1 MKKIF
6 TLLVLLMTT
15 LCVSAQQY
23 YKGTFHSKPSPSEF
37 SDYETTVAVTQGE
50 GGKYTL
56 VFESIIFGNDDFGKC
71 TFAGIENYKWAG
83 GGSFT
88 FSNEGGNLGATTKYY
103 FELSDYGGKA
113 VIDDEKI
120 YITFKLFQ
128 VNTTKEYRNVVF
140 EGTRTSSGGGGGTGG
155 DDKPTITGTEQFTAD
170 VASEFQGGQSGVV
183 KYPGVVAKVCEW
195 SDKTHS
201 IEIAHID
208 TEKGVMSDV
217 LLKGLEKKTVDGE
230 VTYTGVV
237 EPEIKTL
244 PNFYDTYVNLKAK
257 VEARIDEGGDLY
269 ATIVFTDESEPSFK
283 LTAWFNYQEPFVPA
297 DPFSVEGGLVGYTVT
312 DDGDFTNN
320 VVNTLTFTETAENV
334 YTLSFSNVAI
344 PNGIGLNTVSFE
356 GVQRTGN
363 DSEAKFASKKG
374 VAKTTAAHPSYTEV
388 DYTNLEFIVGFDAD
402 KKVTSCTGKFVIDN
416 WGESVAYTFNYDPTA
431 TSVNTVVAADG
442 TVKHIYTLTGAKV
455 TSLQRGVNIVRTAD
469 GRTLKVLKK

>member
-23 YKGTFHSKPSPSEF
+23 YKGKFHSKLNEF
-37 SDYETTVAVTQGE
+37 SDCETTVAVTQGE

-56 VFESIIFGNDDFGKC
+56 VFESVIFGNDDFGKC

-88 FSNEGGNLGATTKYY
+88 FSNEGGNLGAATKYY
-103 FELSDYGGKA
+103 FELSDYLGKST
-113 VIDDEKI
+113 IDDEKI
-120 YITFKLFQ
+120 YITFKYFQ

-170 VASEFQGGQSGVV
+170 VVSVFEGGQAGNV
-183 KYPGVVAKVCEW
+183 KYPNVVAKVCEW
-195 SDKTHS
+195 SDGAQS
-201 IEIAHID
+201 IEIEHID
-208 TEKGVMSDV
+208 TEKGAMSGV

-230 VTYTGVV
+230 VTYTGTV
-237 EPEIKTL
+237 EPEIETL
-244 PNFYDTYVNLKAK
+244 PNFYDAYVNLKAK

-283 LTAWFNYQEPFVPA
+283 LTAWFNYVEPFVPA
-297 DPFSVEGGLVGYTVT
+297 EPFSVNGALAGYTYN
-312 DDGDFTNN
+312 DGDQMNN
-320 VVNTLTFTETAENV
+320 NQTTVTFTETAKDV
-334 YTLSFSNVAI
+334 YTLSLTNVAI
-344 PNGIGLNTVSFE
+344 PKGVDLGTVSFE
-356 GVQRTGN
+356 GVQRTGS
-363 DSEAKFASKKG
+363 DSEASFTSKKG
-374 VAKTTAAHPSYTEV
+374 KAKTTATHPLYTELP
-388 DYTNLEFIVGFDAD
+388 YTDFEFVVGFDAE
-402 KKVTSCTGKFVIDN
+402 KKVTSCTGKFVVDN
-416 WGESVAYTFNYDPTA
+416 WDEAVSYTFSFTPTE

>member
-15 LCVSAQQY
+15 ICVSAQQY
-23 YKGTFHSKPSPSEF
+23 YKGTFNSKVGAF

-71 TFAGIENYKWAG
+71 TFAGLSDYKWA
-83 GGSFT
+83 SNSSIT
-88 FSNEGGNLGATTKYY
+88 FSNEGGNLGAASTYY
-103 FELSDYGGKA
+103 FELSDNLGNA
-113 VIDDEKI
+113 TIDDEKI
-120 YITFKLFQ
+120 YITFRYFQ
-128 VNTTKEYRNVVF
+128 VNTSTEYRNVVF
-140 EGTRTSSGGGGGTGG
+140 EGTRTSSGGGSTGG
-155 DDKPTITGTEQFTAD
+155 DDKPTITATEQFTAD
-170 VASEFQGGQSGVV
+170 VVSVFEGGQAGNV
-183 KYPGVVAKVCEW
+183 KYPNVVAKVCEW
-195 SDKTHS
+195 SDGAQS
-201 IEIAHID
+201 IEIEHID
-208 TEKGVMSDV
+208 TEKGTMSGV

-230 VTYTGVV
+230 VTYTGTV

-244 PNFYDTYVNLKAK
+244 PNFYDAYVNLKAK

-283 LTAWFNYQEPFVPA
+283 LTAWFNYVEPFVPS
-297 DPFSVEGGLVGYTVT
+297 DPFSVEGGLVGYTFN
-312 DDGDFTNN
+312 DGDQMNN
-320 VVNTLTFTETAENV
+320 NKTTLTFTETAKDV
-334 YTLSFSNVAI
+334 YTLSLTNVAI
-344 PNGIGLNTVSFE
+344 PNGVALGTVSFE
-356 GVQRTGN
+356 GVQRTGS
-363 DSEAKFASKKG
+363 DSEASFASKKG
-374 VAKTTAAHPSYTEV
+374 KCKTTAAHPLYATV
-388 DYTNLEFIVGFDAD
+388 DYTDFEFIVGFDAE
-402 KKVTSCTGKFVIDN
+402 KKVTSCTGKFVVDN
-416 WGESVAYTFNYDPTA
+416 WGEAVSYTFSFTPTE

>member
-23 YKGTFHSKPSPSEF
+23 YKGKFYSKLNEF
-37 SDYETTVAVTQGE
+37 SDCETTVAVTQGE

-56 VFESIIFGNDDFGKC
+56 VFESVIFGNDDFGKC

-88 FSNEGGNLGATTKYY
+88 FSNEGGNLGAATKYY
-103 FELSDYGGKA
+103 FELSDYLGKST
-113 VIDDEKI
+113 IDDEKI
-120 YITFKLFQ
+120 YITFKYFQ

-140 EGTRTSSGGGGGTGG
+140 EGTRTSSGGGGTGG
-155 DDKPTITGTEQFTAD
+155 DDKPTITATEQFTAD
-170 VASEFQGGQSGVV
+170 VVSVFEGGQAGNV
-183 KYPGVVAKVCEW
+183 KYPNVVAKVCEW
-195 SDKTHS
+195 SDGAQS
-201 IEIAHID
+201 IEIEHID
-208 TEKGVMSDV
+208 TEKGAMSGV

-237 EPEIKTL
+237 EPEITDL

-297 DPFSVEGGLVGYTVT
+297 DPFSVEGGLVGYTFN
-312 DDGDFTNN
+312 DGDQMNN
-320 VVNTLTFTETAENV
+320 KQTTLTFTETAKDV
-334 YTLSFSNVAI
+334 YTLSLTNVAI
-344 PNGIGLNTVSFE
+344 PNGVDLGTVSFE
-356 GVQRTGN
+356 GVQRTGS
-363 DSEAKFASKKG
+363 DSEASFASKKG
-374 VAKTTAAHPSYTEV
+374 KCKTTAAHPLYTELP
-388 DYTNLEFIVGFDAD
+388 YTDFEFVVGFDAE
-402 KKVTSCTGKFVIDN
+402 KKVTSCTGKFVVDN
-416 WGESVAYTFNYDPTA
+416 YDEKVSYTFNFTPTE

>member
-23 YKGTFHSKPSPSEF
+23 YKGTWHSNLGKF
-37 SDYETTVAVTQGE
+37 ADYETTVAVTQGE
-50 GGKYTL
+50 GGAYTL
-56 VFESIIFGNDDFGKC
+56 VFERVIFDNDDLGKV
-71 TFAGIENYKWAG
+71 TFSGMSDYKWGG

-88 FSNEGGNLGATTKYY
+88 FSHEGGNLGELTYSY
-103 FELSDYGGKA
+103 FQMTDALGKA
-113 VIDDEKI
+113 RLDDEAI
-120 YITFKLFQ
+120 YITFDYF
-128 VNTTKEYRNVVF
+128 EYGTSSFRKVVF
-140 EGTRTSSGGGGGTGG
+140 SGTRTSSGEGGGTGG
-155 DDKPTITGTEQFTAD
+155 DDKPTITATEQFTAD
-170 VASEFQGGQSGVV
+170 VASEFQGGESGVV

-195 SDKTHS
+195 SDGAHS
-201 IEIAHID
+201 LEIEHID
-208 TEKGVMSDV
+208 TEKGTMSGV
-217 LLKGLEKKTVDGE
+217 LLKGLEKKTVNGE

-244 PNFYDTYVNLKAK
+244 PNFYDAYVNLKAK

-297 DPFSVEGGLVGYTVT
+297 DPFSVGGKLVGYTVT
-312 DDGDFTNN
+312 ADGEFSNN
-320 VVNTLTFTETAENV
+320 VETTLTFTETAKDV
-334 YTLSFSNVAI
+334 YTLSLTNVAI
-344 PNGIGLNTVSFE
+344 PDGVALGTVSFE
-356 GVQRTGN
+356 GVQRTGD

-374 VAKTTAAHPSYTEV
+374 EAKTTATHPVYAAV
-388 DYTNLEFIVGFDAD
+388 DYTYFEFIVGFDAE
-402 KKVTSCTGKFVIDN
+402 KKVTSCTGEFVVDN
-416 WGESVAYTFNYDPTA
+416 YGESVAYTFNYDPTVV
-431 TSVNTVVAADG
+431 SVNTVVAADG

>member
-23 YKGTFHSKPSPSEF
+23 YKGTWHSNLGKF
-37 SDYETTVAVTQGE
+37 ADYETTVAVTQGE
-50 GGKYTL
+50 GGAYTL
-56 VFESIIFGNDDFGKC
+56 VFDRVIFDNDDLGKV
-71 TFAGIENYKWAG
+71 TFSGMSDYKWGG

-88 FSNEGGNLGATTKYY
+88 FSHEGGNLGELTYSY
-103 FELSDYGGKA
+103 FQMTDALGKA
-113 VIDDEKI
+113 RLDDEAI
-120 YITFKLFQ
+120 YITFDYF
-128 VNTTKEYRNVVF
+128 EYGTSSFRKVVF
-140 EGTRTSSGGGGGTGG
+140 SGTRTSSGGGTGG
-155 DDKPTITGTEQFTAD
+155 DDKPTITATEQFTAD

-195 SDKTHS
+195 SDGAQS
-201 IEIAHID
+201 IEIEHID
-208 TEKGVMSDV
+208 TEKGTMSGV

-230 VTYTGVV
+230 VTYTGTV

-297 DPFSVEGGLVGYTVT
+297 DPFSVGGKLVGYTVT
-312 DDGDFTNN
+312 ADGEFSNN
-320 VVNTLTFTETAENV
+320 VETTLTFTETAKDV
-334 YTLSFSNVAI
+334 YTLSLTNVAI
-344 PNGIGLNTVSFE
+344 PDGVALGTVSFE
-356 GVQRTGN
+356 GVQRTGD

-374 VAKTTAAHPSYTEV
+374 EAKTTATHPVYAAV
-388 DYTNLEFIVGFDAD
+388 DYTYFEFIVGFDAE
-402 KKVTSCTGKFVIDN
+402 KKVTSCTGEFVVDN
-416 WGESVAYTFNYDPTA
+416 YGESVAYTFNYDPTVV
-431 TSVNTVVAADG
+431 SVNTVVAADG

>member
-23 YKGTFHSKPSPSEF
+23 YKGTFHSKVGDF
-37 SDYETTVAVTQGE
+37 NDYETTVAVTQGE

-56 VFESIIFGNDDFGKC
+56 VFERVIFGNDDFGKC

-88 FSNEGGNLGATTKYY
+88 FSNEGGNLGAATKYY
-103 FELSDYGGKA
+103 FELSDALGKS

-120 YITFKLFQ
+120 YITFKYFQ

-140 EGTRTSSGGGGGTGG
+140 EGTRTSSGGGSTGG
-155 DDKPTITGTEQFTAD
+155 DDKPTITATEQFTAD
-170 VASEFQGGQSGVV
+170 VVSVFEGGQAGNV
-183 KYPGVVAKVCEW
+183 KYPNVVAKVCEW
-195 SDKTHS
+195 SDGAQS
-201 IEIAHID
+201 IEIEHID
-208 TEKGVMSDV
+208 TEKGAMSGV

-237 EPEIKTL
+237 EPEITDL
-244 PNFYDTYVNLKAK
+244 PNFYDTYVNLKAN

-283 LTAWFNYQEPFVPA
+283 LTAWFNYVEPFVPS
-297 DPFSVEGGLVGYTVT
+297 DPFSVDGTLVGYTFN
-312 DDGDFTNN
+312 DGDQMNN
-320 VVNTLTFTETAENV
+320 KQTTLTFTETAKDV
-334 YTLSFSNVAI
+334 YTLSLTNVAI
-344 PNGIGLNTVSFE
+344 PKGVDLGTVSFE
-356 GVQRTGN
+356 GVQRTGS
-363 DSEAKFASKKG
+363 DSEASFASKKG
-374 VAKTTAAHPSYTEV
+374 NCKTTAAHPLYTELP
-388 DYTNLEFIVGFDAD
+388 YTDFEFVVGFDAE
-402 KKVTSCTGKFVIDN
+402 KKVTSCTGKFVVDN
-416 WGESVAYTFNYDPTA
+416 YDEAVSYTFNFTPTE

>member
-15 LCVSAQQY
+15 ICVSAQQY
-23 YKGTFHSKPSPSEF
+23 YKGTFHSKVGDF

-56 VFESIIFGNDDFGKC
+56 VFERIIFGNDDFGKC
-71 TFAGIENYKWAG
+71 TFAGLENYKWAG
-83 GGSFT
+83 NGSFT
-88 FSNEGGNLGATTKYY
+88 FSNEGGNLGAATKSY
-103 FELSDYGGKA
+103 FELSDALGKA
-113 VIDDEKI
+113 TIDDEKI
-120 YITFKLFQ
+120 YLTFRYFQ
-128 VNTTKEYRNVVF
+128 VNTTKEYMNVVF
-140 EGTRTSSGGGGGTGG
+140 EGTRTSSGGGSTGG
-155 DDKPTITGTEQFTAD
+155 DDKPTITSTEQFTAD

-208 TEKGVMSDV
+208 TEKGVMSGV

-283 LTAWFNYQEPFVPA
+283 LTAWFNYVEPFVPA
-297 DPFSVEGGLVGYTVT
+297 DPFSVEGGLVGYTFN
-312 DDGDFTNN
+312 DGDQMNN
-320 VVNTLTFTETAENV
+320 KQTTLTFTETAKDV
-334 YTLSFSNVAI
+334 YTLSLTNVAI
-344 PNGIGLNTVSFE
+344 PNGVDLGTVSFE
-356 GVQRTGN
+356 GVQRTGS
-363 DSEAKFASKKG
+363 DSEASFASKKG
-374 VAKTTAAHPSYTEV
+374 KCKTTAAHPLYATL
-388 DYTNLEFIVGFDAD
+388 DYTDFEFIVGFDAD
-402 KKVTSCTGKFVIDN
+402 KKVTSCTGKFVVDN
-416 WGESVAYTFNYDPTA
+416 YDEAVSYTFNFTPTE

>member
-15 LCVSAQQY
+15 ICVSAQQY

-56 VFESIIFGNDDFGKC
+56 VFERIIFGNDDFGKC
-71 TFAGIENYKWAG
+71 TFAGLENYKWAG
-83 GGSFT
+83 NGSFT

-103 FELSDYGGKA
+103 FELSDYSGKA

-120 YITFKLFQ
+120 YITFRSFQ

-140 EGTRTSSGGGGGTGG
+140 EGTRTSSGGGSTGG
-155 DDKPTITGTEQFTAD
+155 DDKPTITSTEQFTAD
-170 VASEFQGGQSGVV
+170 VASEFLGGQSGVV

-201 IEIAHID
+201 IEIAHIG
-208 TEKGVMSDV
+208 TEKGAMFGV

-237 EPEIKTL
+237 EPEIETL
-244 PNFYDTYVNLKAK
+244 PNFYDTYVNLKAN

-283 LTAWFNYQEPFVPA
+283 LTAWFNYVEPFVPS
-297 DPFSVEGGLVGYTVT
+297 DPFSVEGGLVGYTFN
-312 DDGDFTNN
+312 DGDQMNN
-320 VVNTLTFTETAENV
+320 KQTTLTFTETAKDV
-334 YTLSFSNVAI
+334 YTLSLTNVAI
-344 PNGIGLNTVSFE
+344 PNGVDLGTVSFE
-356 GVQRTGN
+356 GVQRTGS
-363 DSEAKFASKKG
+363 DSEASFASKKG
-374 VAKTTAAHPSYTEV
+374 ECKTTAAYPSYKEL
-388 DYTNLEFIVGFDAD
+388 DYTDFEFIVGFDAD
-402 KKVTSCTGKFVIDN
+402 KKVTSCTGKFVVDN
-416 WGESVAYTFNYDPTA
+416 YDETVSYTFNFTPTE

>member
-23 YKGTFHSKPSPSEF
+23 YKGKFYSKLNEF
-37 SDYETTVAVTQGE
+37 SDCETTVAVTQGE

-56 VFESIIFGNDDFGKC
+56 VFESVIFGNDDFGKC

-88 FSNEGGNLGATTKYY
+88 FSNEGGNLGAATKYY
-103 FELSDYGGKA
+103 FELSDYLGKST
-113 VIDDEKI
+113 IDDEKI
-120 YITFKLFQ
+120 YITFKYFQ

-140 EGTRTSSGGGGGTGG
+140 EGTRTSSGGGSTGG
-155 DDKPTITGTEQFTAD
+155 DDKPTITATEQFTAD

>member
-23 YKGTFHSKPSPSEF
+23 YKGKFYSKLNEF
-37 SDYETTVAVTQGE
+37 SDCETTVAVTQGE

-56 VFESIIFGNDDFGKC
+56 VFESVIFGNDDFGKC

-88 FSNEGGNLGATTKYY
+88 FSNEGGNLGAATKYY
-103 FELSDYGGKA
+103 FELSDYLGKST
-113 VIDDEKI
+113 IDDEKI
-120 YITFKLFQ
+120 YITFKYFQ

-140 EGTRTSSGGGGGTGG
+140 EGTRTSSGGGSTGG
-155 DDKPTITGTEQFTAD
+155 DDKPTITATEQFTAD
-170 VASEFQGGQSGVV
+170 VVSVFEGGQAGNV
-183 KYPGVVAKVCEW
+183 KYPNVVAKVCEW
-195 SDKTHS
+195 SDGAQS
-201 IEIAHID
+201 IEIEHID
-208 TEKGVMSDV
+208 TEKGAMSGV

-237 EPEIKTL
+237 EPEITDL
-244 PNFYDTYVNLKAK
+244 PNFYDTYVNLKAN

-283 LTAWFNYQEPFVPA
+283 LTAWFNYVEPFVPA
-297 DPFSVEGGLVGYTVT
+297 DPFSVEGGLVGYTFN
-312 DDGDFTNN
+312 DGDQMNN
-320 VVNTLTFTETAENV
+320 KQTTLTFTETAKDV
-334 YTLSFSNVAI
+334 YTLSLTNVAI
-344 PNGIGLNTVSFE
+344 PNGVDLGTVSFE
-356 GVQRTGN
+356 GVQRTGS
-363 DSEAKFASKKG
+363 DSEASFASKKG
-374 VAKTTAAHPSYTEV
+374 KCKTTAAHPLYATLNYT
-388 DYTNLEFIVGFDAD
+388 DFEFIVGFDAD
-402 KKVTSCTGKFVIDN
+402 KKVTSCTGKFVVYNYD
-416 WGESVAYTFNYDPTA
+416 EAVSYTFSFTPTE

-442 TVKHIYTLTGAKV
+442 AVKHIYTLIGAKV

>member
-23 YKGTFHSKPSPSEF
+23 YKGKFYSKLNEF
-37 SDYETTVAVTQGE
+37 SDCETTVAVTQGE

-56 VFESIIFGNDDFGKC
+56 VFESVIFGNDDFGKC

-88 FSNEGGNLGATTKYY
+88 FSNEGGNLGAATKYY
-103 FELSDYGGKA
+103 FELSDYLGKST
-113 VIDDEKI
+113 IDDEKI
-120 YITFKLFQ
+120 YITFKYFQ

-140 EGTRTSSGGGGGTGG
+140 EGTRTSSGGGGTGG

-183 KYPGVVAKVCEW
+183 KYPNVVAKVCEW
-195 SDKTHS
+195 SDGAHS
-201 IEIAHID
+201 IEIEHID
-208 TEKGVMSDV
+208 TEKGTMSGV

-388 DYTNLEFIVGFDAD
+388 DYTDLEFIVGFDAD
-402 KKVTSCTGKFVIDN
+402 KKVTSCTGKFVIDS

>member
-23 YKGTFHSKPSPSEF
+23 YKGKFHSKLNEF
-37 SDYETTVAVTQGE
+37 SDCETTVAVTQGE

-56 VFESIIFGNDDFGKC
+56 VFESVIFGNDDFGKC

-88 FSNEGGNLGATTKYY
+88 FSNEGGNLGAATKYY
-103 FELSDYGGKA
+103 FELSDALGKST
-113 VIDDEKI
+113 IDDEKI
-120 YITFKLFQ
+120 YITFKYFQ

-140 EGTRTSSGGGGGTGG
+140 EGTRTSSGGGTGG
-155 DDKPTITGTEQFTAD
+155 DDKPTITATEQFTAD
-170 VASEFQGGQSGVV
+170 VVSVFEGGQAGNV
-183 KYPGVVAKVCEW
+183 KFPNVVAKVCEW
-195 SDKTHS
+195 SDGAQS
-201 IEIAHID
+201 IEIEHID
-208 TEKGVMSDV
+208 TEKGAMSGV

-269 ATIVFTDESEPSFK
+269 ATIVFIDESEPSFK

-297 DPFSVEGGLVGYTVT
+297 DPFSVGGKLVGYTVT
-312 DDGDFTNN
+312 ADGEFSNN
-320 VVNTLTFTETAENV
+320 VETTLTFTETAKDV
-334 YTLSFSNVAI
+334 YTLSLTNVAI
-344 PNGIGLNTVSFE
+344 PKGVDLGTVSFE
-356 GVQRTGN
+356 GVQRTGS
-363 DSEAKFASKKG
+363 DSEASFTSKKG
-374 VAKTTAAHPSYTEV
+374 KAKTTATHPLYTELP
-388 DYTNLEFIVGFDAD
+388 YTDFEFIVGFDAE
-402 KKVTSCTGKFVIDN
+402 KKVTSCTGKFVVDN
-416 WGESVAYTFNYDPTA
+416 YDEAVSYTFSFTPTE

>member
-23 YKGTFHSKPSPSEF
+23 YKGKFHSKLNEF
-37 SDYETTVAVTQGE
+37 SDCETTVAVTQGE

-56 VFESIIFGNDDFGKC
+56 VFESVIFGNDDFGKC

-88 FSNEGGNLGATTKYY
+88 FSNEGGNLGAATKYY
-103 FELSDYGGKA
+103 FELSDYLGKST
-113 VIDDEKI
+113 IDDEKI
-120 YITFKLFQ
+120 YITFTYFQ

-140 EGTRTSSGGGGGTGG
+140 EGTRTSSGGGSTGG
-155 DDKPTITGTEQFTAD
+155 DDKPTITSTEQFTAD
-170 VASEFQGGQSGVV
+170 VASEFQGGQSGVL

-208 TEKGVMSDV
+208 TEKGVMSGV

-237 EPEIKTL
+237 EPEITDL
-244 PNFYDTYVNLKAK
+244 PNFYDTYVNLKAN

-283 LTAWFNYQEPFVPA
+283 LTAWFNYVEPFVPA
-297 DPFSVEGGLVGYTVT
+297 DPFSVEGGLVGYTYN
-312 DDGDFTNN
+312 DGDQMNN
-320 VVNTLTFTETAENV
+320 NQTTVTFTETAKDV
-334 YTLSFSNVAI
+334 YTLSLTNVAI
-344 PNGIGLNTVSFE
+344 PKGVDLGTVSFE
-356 GVQRTGN
+356 GVQRTGS
-363 DSEAKFASKKG
+363 DSEASFASKKG
-374 VAKTTAAHPSYTEV
+374 KCKTTAAHPLYATL
-388 DYTNLEFIVGFDAD
+388 DYTDFEFIVGFDAD
-402 KKVTSCTGKFVIDN
+402 KKVTSCTGKFVVDN
-416 WGESVAYTFNYDPTA
+416 YDEKVSYTFNFTPTE

>member
-15 LCVSAQQY
+15 ICVSAQQY
-23 YKGTFHSKPSPSEF
+23 YKGTFHSKPTPSEF

-56 VFESIIFGNDDFGKC
+56 VFERVIFGNDDFGKC

-83 GGSFT
+83 NGSFT

-103 FELSDYGGKA
+103 FELSDYSGKA

-120 YITFKLFQ
+120 YITFKYFQ

-140 EGTRTSSGGGGGTGG
+140 EGTRTSSGGGSTGG
-155 DDKPTITGTEQFTAD
+155 DDKPTITSTERFTAD

-208 TEKGVMSDV
+208 TEKGVMSGV

-297 DPFSVEGGLVGYTVT
+297 DPFSVNGTLVGYTYN
-312 DDGDFTNN
+312 DGEQMNN
-320 VVNTLTFTETAENV
+320 KQTTVTFTETAKDV
-334 YTLSFSNVAI
+334 YTLSLTNVAI
-344 PNGIGLNTVSFE
+344 PNGVDLGTVSFE
-356 GVQRTGN
+356 GVQRTGS
-363 DSEAKFASKKG
+363 DSEASFASKKG
-374 VAKTTAAHPSYTEV
+374 KCKTTAAHPLYATL
-388 DYTNLEFIVGFDAD
+388 DYTDFEFIVGFDAD
-402 KKVTSCTGKFVIDN
+402 KKVTSCTGKFVVDN
-416 WGESVAYTFNYDPTA
+416 YDEAVSYTFNFTPTE

>member
-23 YKGTFHSKPSPSEF
+23 YKGKFYSKLNEF
-37 SDYETTVAVTQGE
+37 SDCETTVAVTQGE

-56 VFESIIFGNDDFGKC
+56 VFESVIFGNDDFGKC

-88 FSNEGGNLGATTKYY
+88 FSNEGGNLGAATKYY
-103 FELSDYGGKA
+103 FELSDYLGKST
-113 VIDDEKI
+113 IDDEKI
-120 YITFKLFQ
+120 YITFKYFQ

-140 EGTRTSSGGGGGTGG
+140 EGTRTSSGGGGTGG
-155 DDKPTITGTEQFTAD
+155 DDKPTITATEQFTAD
-170 VASEFQGGQSGVV
+170 VVSVFEGGQAGNV
-183 KYPGVVAKVCEW
+183 KYPNVLAKVCEW
-195 SDKTHS
+195 SDGAQS
-201 IEIAHID
+201 IEIEHID
-208 TEKGVMSDV
+208 TEKGTMSGV

-344 PNGIGLNTVSFE
+344 PNYIGLNTVSFE

-388 DYTNLEFIVGFDAD
+388 DYTDLEFIVGFDAD

-431 TSVNTVVAADG
+431 TSVSTVVAADG

>member
-23 YKGTFHSKPSPSEF
+23 YKGKFHSKLNEF
-37 SDYETTVAVTQGE
+37 SDCETTVAVTQGE

-56 VFESIIFGNDDFGKC
+56 VFESVIFGNDDFGKC

-88 FSNEGGNLGATTKYY
+88 FSNEGGNLGAATKYY
-103 FELSDYGGKA
+103 FELSDYLGKST
-113 VIDDEKI
+113 IDDEKI
-120 YITFKLFQ
+120 YITFKYFQ

-140 EGTRTSSGGGGGTGG
+140 EGTRTSSGGGTGG
-155 DDKPTITGTEQFTAD
+155 DDKPTITATEQFTAD
-170 VASEFQGGQSGVV
+170 VVSVFEGGQAGNV
-183 KYPGVVAKVCEW
+183 KFPNVVAKVCEW
-195 SDKTHS
+195 SDGAQS
-201 IEIAHID
+201 IEIEHID
-208 TEKGVMSDV
+208 TEKGAMSGV

-297 DPFSVEGGLVGYTVT
+297 DPFSVGGKLVGYTVT
-312 DDGDFTNN
+312 ADGEFSNN
-320 VVNTLTFTETAENV
+320 VETTLTFTETAKDV
-334 YTLSFSNVAI
+334 YTLSLTNVAI
-344 PNGIGLNTVSFE
+344 PKGVDLGTVSFE
-356 GVQRTGN
+356 GVQRTGS
-363 DSEAKFASKKG
+363 DSEASFASKKG
-374 VAKTTAAHPSYTEV
+374 NCKTTATHPSYTELP
-388 DYTNLEFIVGFDAD
+388 YTDFEFIVGFDAE
-402 KKVTSCTGKFVIDN
+402 KKVTSCTGKFVVDN
-416 WGESVAYTFNYDPTA
+416 YDQAVSYTFNFTPTE

-455 TSLQRGVNIVRTAD
+455 TSLQRGVNIVRTTD

>member
-23 YKGTFHSKPSPSEF
+23 YKGKFHSKLNEF
-37 SDYETTVAVTQGE
+37 SDCETTVAVTQGE

-56 VFESIIFGNDDFGKC
+56 VFESVIFGNDDFGKC

-88 FSNEGGNLGATTKYY
+88 FSNEGGNLGAATKYY
-103 FELSDYGGKA
+103 FELSDYLGKST
-113 VIDDEKI
+113 IDDEKI
-120 YITFKLFQ
+120 YITFKYFQ

-140 EGTRTSSGGGGGTGG
+140 EGTRTSSGGGTGG
-155 DDKPTITGTEQFTAD
+155 DDKPTITATEQFTAD
-170 VASEFQGGQSGVV
+170 VVSVFEGGQAGNV
-183 KYPGVVAKVCEW
+183 KFPNVVAKVCEW
-195 SDKTHS
+195 SDGAQS
-201 IEIAHID
+201 IEIEHID
-208 TEKGVMSDV
+208 TEKGAMSGV

-297 DPFSVEGGLVGYTVT
+297 DPFSVNGTLVGYTYN
-312 DDGDFTNN
+312 DGDQMNN
-320 VVNTLTFTETAENV
+320 NQTTVTFTETAKDV
-334 YTLSFSNVAI
+334 YTLSLTNVAI
-344 PNGIGLNTVSFE
+344 PKGVDLGTVSFE
-356 GVQRTGN
+356 GVQRTGS
-363 DSEAKFASKKG
+363 DSEASFASKKG
-374 VAKTTAAHPSYTEV
+374 KCKTTAAHPLYATL
-388 DYTNLEFIVGFDAD
+388 DYTDFEFIVGFDAE
-402 KKVTSCTGKFVIDN
+402 KKVTSCTGKFVVDN
-416 WGESVAYTFNYDPTA
+416 WDEAVSYTFSFTPTE

>member
-23 YKGTFHSKPSPSEF
+23 YKGKFHSKLNEF

-56 VFESIIFGNDDFGKC
+56 VFESVIFGNDDFGKC

-88 FSNEGGNLGATTKYY
+88 FSNEGGNLGAATKYY
-103 FELSDYGGKA
+103 FELSDYLGKST
-113 VIDDEKI
+113 IDDEKI
-120 YITFKLFQ
+120 YITFKYFQ

-140 EGTRTSSGGGGGTGG
+140 EGTRTSSGGGSTGG
-155 DDKPTITGTEQFTAD
+155 DDKPTITATEQFTAD

-183 KYPGVVAKVCEW
+183 KYPNVVAKVCEW
-195 SDKTHS
+195 SDGAQS
-201 IEIAHID
+201 IEIEHID
-208 TEKGVMSDV
+208 TEKGTMSGV

-230 VTYTGVV
+230 VTYTGTV
-237 EPEIKTL
+237 EPEIETL
-244 PNFYDTYVNLKAK
+244 PNFYDAYVNLKAK

-297 DPFSVEGGLVGYTVT
+297 DPFSVNGALAGYTYN
-312 DDGDFTNN
+312 DGDQMNN
-320 VVNTLTFTETAENV
+320 NQTTVTFTETAKDV
-334 YTLSFSNVAI
+334 YTLSLTNVAI
-344 PNGIGLNTVSFE
+344 PKGVDLGTVSFE
-356 GVQRTGN
+356 GVQRTGS
-363 DSEAKFASKKG
+363 DSEASFASKKG
-374 VAKTTAAHPSYTEV
+374 KCKTTAAHPLYATL
-388 DYTNLEFIVGFDAD
+388 DYTDFEFIVGFDAD
-402 KKVTSCTGKFVIDN
+402 KKVTSCTGKFVVDN
-416 WGESVAYTFNYDPTA
+416 WDEAVSYTFNFTPTE

>member
-23 YKGTFHSKPSPSEF
+23 YKGKFYSKLNEF
-37 SDYETTVAVTQGE
+37 SDCETTVAVTQGE

-56 VFESIIFGNDDFGKC
+56 VFESVIFGNDDFGKC

-83 GGSFT
+83 GNSFT
-88 FSNEGGNLGATTKYY
+88 FSNEGGNLGAATKYY
-103 FELSDYGGKA
+103 FELSDALGKA
-113 VIDDEKI
+113 TIDDEKI
-120 YITFKLFQ
+120 YITFKYFQ

-140 EGTRTSSGGGGGTGG
+140 EGTRTSSGGGGTGG
-155 DDKPTITGTEQFTAD
+155 DDKPTITATEQFTAD
-170 VASEFQGGQSGVV
+170 VVSVFEGGQAGNV
-183 KYPGVVAKVCEW
+183 KYPNVVAKVCEW
-195 SDKTHS
+195 SDGAQS
-201 IEIAHID
+201 IEIEHID
-208 TEKGVMSDV
+208 TEKGTMSGV

-388 DYTNLEFIVGFDAD
+388 DYTDLEFIVGFDAD

>member
-15 LCVSAQQY
+15 ICVSAQQY
-23 YKGTFHSKPSPSEF
+23 YKGTFHSKPTPSEF

-56 VFESIIFGNDDFGKC
+56 VFERVIFGNDDFGKC

-103 FELSDYGGKA
+103 FELSDYSGKA

-120 YITFKLFQ
+120 YITFKIFQ

-140 EGTRTSSGGGGGTGG
+140 EGTRTSSGGGSTGG
-155 DDKPTITGTEQFTAD
+155 DDKPTITATEQFTAD
-170 VASEFQGGQSGVV
+170 VVSVFEGGQAGNV
-183 KYPGVVAKVCEW
+183 KYPNVVAKVCEW
-195 SDKTHS
+195 SDGAQS
-201 IEIAHID
+201 IEIEHID
-208 TEKGVMSDV
+208 TEKGAMSGV

-283 LTAWFNYQEPFVPA
+283 LTAWFNYVEPFVPA
-297 DPFSVEGGLVGYTVT
+297 DPFSVDGTLVGYTFN
-312 DDGDFTNN
+312 DGDQMNN
-320 VVNTLTFTETAENV
+320 KQTTLTFTETAKDV
-334 YTLSFSNVAI
+334 YTLSLTNVAI
-344 PNGIGLNTVSFE
+344 PKGVDLGTVSFE
-356 GVQRTGN
+356 GVQRTGS
-363 DSEAKFASKKG
+363 DSEASFASKKG
-374 VAKTTAAHPSYTEV
+374 KCKTTAAHPLYATL
-388 DYTNLEFIVGFDAD
+388 DYTDFEFIVGFDAD
-402 KKVTSCTGKFVIDN
+402 KKVTSCTGKFVVDN
-416 WGESVAYTFNYDPTA
+416 YDEAVSYTFSFTPTE

>member
-23 YKGTFHSKPSPSEF
+23 YKGKFHSKLNEF
-37 SDYETTVAVTQGE
+37 SDCETTVAVTQGE

-56 VFESIIFGNDDFGKC
+56 VFESVIFGNDDFGKC

-88 FSNEGGNLGATTKYY
+88 FSNEGGNLGAATKYY
-103 FELSDYGGKA
+103 FELSDYLGKST
-113 VIDDEKI
+113 IDDEKI
-120 YITFKLFQ
+120 YITFKYFQ

-140 EGTRTSSGGGGGTGG
+140 EGTRTSSGGGGTGG
-155 DDKPTITGTEQFTAD
+155 DDKPTITATEQFTAD

-217 LLKGLEKKTVDGE
+217 LLKGLEKKTVNGE

-297 DPFSVEGGLVGYTVT
+297 DPFSVGGGLVGYTVT
-312 DDGDFTNN
+312 SDGDFSNN
-320 VVNTLTFTETAENV
+320 ATTTLTFTETAKDV
-334 YTLSFSNVAI
+334 YTLSLTNVAI
-344 PNGIGLNTVSFE
+344 PDGVALGTVSFE
-356 GVQRTGN
+356 GVQRTGS
-363 DSEAKFASKKG
+363 DSEASFASKKG
-374 VAKTTAAHPSYTEV
+374 NCKATATHPSYKEL
-388 DYTNLEFIVGFDAD
+388 DYTDFEAIVGFDAE
-402 KKVTSCTGKFVIDN
+402 KKVTSCTAKFVIDN
-416 WGESVAYTFNYDPTA
+416 WGESVAYTFNYDPTVS
-431 TSVNTVVAADG
+431 SVNTVVAADG

>member
-23 YKGTFHSKPSPSEF
+23 YKGTFHSKVNDF

-71 TFAGIENYKWAG
+71 TFAGLENYKWAG
-83 GGSFT
+83 NGSFT
-88 FSNEGGNLGATTKYY
+88 FSNEGGNLGAATKSY
-103 FELSDYGGKA
+103 FELSDALGKA
-113 VIDDEKI
+113 TIDDEKI
-120 YITFKLFQ
+120 YLTFRYFQ
-128 VNTTKEYRNVVF
+128 VNTTKEYMNVVF
-140 EGTRTSSGGGGGTGG
+140 EGTRTSSGEGGGTGG

-170 VASEFQGGQSGVV
+170 VVSVFEGGQAGNV
-183 KYPGVVAKVCEW
+183 KYPNVVAKVCEW
-195 SDKTHS
+195 SDGAQS
-201 IEIAHID
+201 IEIEHID
-208 TEKGVMSDV
+208 TEKGAMSGV

-230 VTYTGVV
+230 VTYTGTV
-237 EPEIKTL
+237 EPEIETL
-244 PNFYDTYVNLKAK
+244 PNFYDAYVNLKAK

-297 DPFSVEGGLVGYTVT
+297 DPFSVGGGLVGYTY
-312 DDGDFTNN
+312 DDGDQMNN
-320 VVNTLTFTETAENV
+320 KQTTVTFTETAKDV
-334 YTLSFSNVAI
+334 YTLSLTNVAI
-344 PNGIGLNTVSFE
+344 PKGVDLGTVSFE
-356 GVQRTGN
+356 GVQRTGS
-363 DSEAKFASKKG
+363 DSEASFASKKG
-374 VAKTTAAHPSYTEV
+374 NCKTTAAHPLYTELP
-388 DYTNLEFIVGFDAD
+388 YTDFEFIVGFDAE
-402 KKVTSCTGKFVIDN
+402 KKVTSCTGKFVVDKYDQAV
-416 WGESVAYTFNYDPTA
+416 SYTFSFTPTE

>member
-23 YKGTFHSKPSPSEF
+23 YKGKFYSKLNEF
-37 SDYETTVAVTQGE
+37 SDCETTVAVTQGE

-56 VFESIIFGNDDFGKC
+56 VFESVIFGNDDFGKC

-88 FSNEGGNLGATTKYY
+88 FSNEGGNLGAATKYY
-103 FELSDYGGKA
+103 FELSDYLGKST
-113 VIDDEKI
+113 IDDEKI
-120 YITFKLFQ
+120 YITFKYFQ

-140 EGTRTSSGGGGGTGG
+140 EGTRTSSGGGGTGG
-155 DDKPTITGTEQFTAD
+155 DDKPTITATEQFTAD
-170 VASEFQGGQSGVV
+170 VVSVFEGGQAGNV
-183 KYPGVVAKVCEW
+183 KYPNVVAKVCEW
-195 SDKTHS
+195 SDGAQS
-201 IEIAHID
+201 IEIEHID
-208 TEKGVMSDV
+208 TEKGTMSGV

-297 DPFSVEGGLVGYTVT
+297 DPFSVNGTLVGYTYN
-312 DDGDFTNN
+312 DGEQMNN
-320 VVNTLTFTETAENV
+320 KQTTVTFTETAKDV
-334 YTLSFSNVAI
+334 YTLSLTNVAI
-344 PNGIGLNTVSFE
+344 PKGVDLGTVSFE
-356 GVQRTGN
+356 GVQRTGS
-363 DSEAKFASKKG
+363 DSEASFTSKKG
-374 VAKTTAAHPSYTEV
+374 KAKTTATHPLYTELP
-388 DYTNLEFIVGFDAD
+388 YTDFEFVVGFDAE
-402 KKVTSCTGKFVIDN
+402 KKVTSCTGKFVVDN
-416 WGESVAYTFNYDPTA
+416 WDEAVSYTFSFTPTE

>member
-23 YKGTFHSKPSPSEF
+23 YKGTFHSKVGDF

-56 VFESIIFGNDDFGKC
+56 VFESVIFGNDDFGKC

-88 FSNEGGNLGATTKYY
+88 FSNEGGNLGAATKYY
-103 FELSDYGGKA
+103 FELSDALGKS

-120 YITFKLFQ
+120 YITFKYFQ

-155 DDKPTITGTEQFTAD
+155 DDKPTITATEQFTAD
-170 VASEFQGGQSGVV
+170 VVSVFEGGQAGNV
-183 KYPGVVAKVCEW
+183 KYPNVVAKVCEW
-195 SDKTHS
+195 SDGAHS

-208 TEKGVMSDV
+208 TEKGVMSGV

-237 EPEIKTL
+237 EPEITDL

-283 LTAWFNYQEPFVPA
+283 LTAWFNYVEPFVPA
-297 DPFSVEGGLVGYTVT
+297 DPFSVEGGLVGYTFN
-312 DDGDFTNN
+312 DGDQMNN
-320 VVNTLTFTETAENV
+320 KQTTLTFTETAKDV
-334 YTLSFSNVAI
+334 YTLSLTNVAI
-344 PNGIGLNTVSFE
+344 PNGVDLGTVSFE
-356 GVQRTGN
+356 GVQRTGS
-363 DSEAKFASKKG
+363 DSEASFASKKG
-374 VAKTTAAHPSYTEV
+374 KCKTTGAHPLYATL
-388 DYTNLEFIVGFDAD
+388 DYTDFEFIVGFDAD
-402 KKVTSCTGKFVIDN
+402 KKVTSCTGKFVVDN
-416 WGESVAYTFNYDPTA
+416 YDEKVSYTFNFTPTE

-442 TVKHIYTLTGAKV
+442 TVKHIYILTGAKV

>member
-23 YKGTFHSKPSPSEF
+23 YKGKFHSKLNEF
-37 SDYETTVAVTQGE
+37 SDCETTVAVTQGE

-56 VFESIIFGNDDFGKC
+56 VFESVIFGNDDFGKC

-88 FSNEGGNLGATTKYY
+88 FSNEGGNLGAATKYY
-103 FELSDYGGKA
+103 FELSDYLGKST
-113 VIDDEKI
+113 IDDEKI
-120 YITFKLFQ
+120 YITFKYFQ

-140 EGTRTSSGGGGGTGG
+140 EGTRTSSGGGTGG
-155 DDKPTITGTEQFTAD
+155 DDKPTITATEQFTAD
-170 VASEFQGGQSGVV
+170 VVSVFEGGQAGNV
-183 KYPGVVAKVCEW
+183 KFPNVVAKVCEW
-195 SDKTHS
+195 SDGAQS
-201 IEIAHID
+201 IEIEHID
-208 TEKGVMSDV
+208 TEKGAMSGV

-297 DPFSVEGGLVGYTVT
+297 DPFSVGGKLVGYTVT
-312 DDGDFTNN
+312 ADGEFSNN
-320 VVNTLTFTETAENV
+320 VETTLTFTETAKDV
-334 YTLSFSNVAI
+334 YTLSLTNVAI
-344 PNGIGLNTVSFE
+344 PKGVDLGTVSFE
-356 GVQRTGN
+356 GVQRTGS
-363 DSEAKFASKKG
+363 DSEASFTSKKG
-374 VAKTTAAHPSYTEV
+374 KAKTTATHPLYTELP
-388 DYTNLEFIVGFDAD
+388 YTDFEFVVGFDAE
-402 KKVTSCTGKFVIDN
+402 KKVTSCTGKFVVDN
-416 WGESVAYTFNYDPTA
+416 WDEAVSYTFSFTPTE

>member
-83 GGSFT
+83 GGNFT

-103 FELSDYGGKA
+103 FELSDYSGKA

-120 YITFKLFQ
+120 YITFKYFQ

-140 EGTRTSSGGGGGTGG
+140 EGTRTSSGGGSTGG
-155 DDKPTITGTEQFTAD
+155 DDKPTITSTEQFTAD

-208 TEKGVMSDV
+208 TEKGVMSGV

-237 EPEIKTL
+237 EPEITDL
-244 PNFYDTYVNLKAK
+244 PNFYDTYVNLKAN

-283 LTAWFNYQEPFVPA
+283 LTAWFNYVEPFVPA
-297 DPFSVEGGLVGYTVT
+297 DPFSVEGGLVGYTYN
-312 DDGDFTNN
+312 DGDQMNN
-320 VVNTLTFTETAENV
+320 KTTLTFTETAKDV
-334 YTLSFSNVAI
+334 YTLSFTNVAI
-344 PNGIGLNTVSFE
+344 PNGIALNTVSFE

-363 DSEAKFASKKG
+363 DSEASFTSKKG
-374 VAKTTAAHPSYTEV
+374 KCKTTSAHPLYTELP
-388 DYTNLEFIVGFDAD
+388 YTDFEFIVGFDAD
-402 KKVTSCTGKFVIDN
+402 KKVTSCTGKFVVDN
-416 WGESVAYTFNYDPTA
+416 YDEPVSYTFNFTPTE

>member
-23 YKGTFHSKPSPSEF
+23 YKGKFHSKLNEF
-37 SDYETTVAVTQGE
+37 SDCETTVAVTQGE

-56 VFESIIFGNDDFGKC
+56 VFESVIFGNDDFGKC

-88 FSNEGGNLGATTKYY
+88 FSNEGGNLGAATKYY
-103 FELSDYGGKA
+103 FELSDYLGKST
-113 VIDDEKI
+113 IDDEKI
-120 YITFKLFQ
+120 YITFKYFQ

-140 EGTRTSSGGGGGTGG
+140 EGTRTSSGGVTGG
-155 DDKPTITGTEQFTAD
+155 DDKPTITATEQFTAD
-170 VASEFQGGQSGVV
+170 VVSVFEGGQAGNV
-183 KYPGVVAKVCEW
+183 KYPNVVAKVCEW
-195 SDKTHS
+195 SDGAQS
-201 IEIAHID
+201 IEIEHID
-208 TEKGVMSDV
+208 TEKGAMSGV

-283 LTAWFNYQEPFVPA
+283 LTVWFNYQEPFVPA
-297 DPFSVEGGLVGYTVT
+297 DPFSVNGTLVGYTYN
-312 DDGDFTNN
+312 DGDQMNN
-320 VVNTLTFTETAENV
+320 NQTTVTFTETAKDV
-334 YTLSFSNVAI
+334 YTLSLTNVAI
-344 PNGIGLNTVSFE
+344 PKGVDLGTVSFE
-356 GVQRTGN
+356 GVQRTGS
-363 DSEAKFASKKG
+363 DSEASFASKKG
-374 VAKTTAAHPSYTEV
+374 KCKTTAAHPLYATL
-388 DYTNLEFIVGFDAD
+388 DYTDFEFIVGFDAE
-402 KKVTSCTGKFVIDN
+402 KKVTSCTGKFVVDN
-416 WGESVAYTFNYDPTA
+416 WDEAVSYTFNFTPTE

>member
-23 YKGTFHSKPSPSEF
+23 YKGKFYSKLNEF
-37 SDYETTVAVTQGE
+37 SDCETTVAVTQGE

-56 VFESIIFGNDDFGKC
+56 VFESVIFGNDDFGKC

-88 FSNEGGNLGATTKYY
+88 FSNEGGNLGAATKYY
-103 FELSDYGGKA
+103 FELSDYLGKST
-113 VIDDEKI
+113 IDDEKI
-120 YITFKLFQ
+120 YITFKYFQ

-140 EGTRTSSGGGGGTGG
+140 EGTRTSSGGGGTGG
-155 DDKPTITGTEQFTAD
+155 DDKPTITATEQFTAD
-170 VASEFQGGQSGVV
+170 VVSVFEGGQAGNV
-183 KYPGVVAKVCEW
+183 KYPNVVAKVCEW
-195 SDKTHS
+195 RDGAQS
-201 IEIAHID
+201 IEIEHID
-208 TEKGVMSDV
+208 TEKGTMSGV

-297 DPFSVEGGLVGYTVT
+297 DPFSVNGTLVGYTYN
-312 DDGDFTNN
+312 DGEQMNN
-320 VVNTLTFTETAENV
+320 KQTTVTFTETAKDV
-334 YTLSFSNVAI
+334 YTLSLTNVAI
-344 PNGIGLNTVSFE
+344 PNGVDLGTVSFE
-356 GVQRTGN
+356 GVQRTGS
-363 DSEAKFASKKG
+363 DSEASFTSKKG
-374 VAKTTAAHPSYTEV
+374 KAKTTAVHPLYTELP
-388 DYTNLEFIVGFDAD
+388 YTDFEFVVGFDAE
-402 KKVTSCTGKFVIDN
+402 KKVTSCTGKFVVDN
-416 WGESVAYTFNYDPTA
+416 YDEAVSYTFSFTPTE

>member
-23 YKGTFHSKPSPSEF
+23 YKGKFHSKLNEF
-37 SDYETTVAVTQGE
+37 SDCETTVAVTQGE

-56 VFESIIFGNDDFGKC
+56 VFESVIFGNDDFGKC

-88 FSNEGGNLGATTKYY
+88 FSNEGGNLGAATKYY
-103 FELSDYGGKA
+103 FELSDYLGKST
-113 VIDDEKI
+113 IDDEKI
-120 YITFKLFQ
+120 YITFKYFQ

-140 EGTRTSSGGGGGTGG
+140 EGTRTSSGGGGTGG
-155 DDKPTITGTEQFTAD
+155 DDKPTITATEQFTAD

-195 SDKTHS
+195 SDGAQS
-201 IEIAHID
+201 IEIEHID
-208 TEKGVMSDV
+208 TEKGTMSGV

-244 PNFYDTYVNLKAK
+244 PNFYDAYVNLKAK

-297 DPFSVEGGLVGYTVT
+297 DPFSVNGTLVGYTYN
-312 DDGDFTNN
+312 DGEQMNN
-320 VVNTLTFTETAENV
+320 NQTTVTFTETAKDV
-334 YTLSFSNVAI
+334 YTLSLTNVAI
-344 PNGIGLNTVSFE
+344 PKGVELGTVSFE
-356 GVQRTGN
+356 GVQRTGS
-363 DSEAKFASKKG
+363 DSEASFTSKKG
-374 VAKTTAAHPSYTEV
+374 KAKTTATHPLYTELP
-388 DYTNLEFIVGFDAD
+388 YTDFEFVVGFDAE
-402 KKVTSCTGKFVIDN
+402 KKVTSCTGKFVVDN
-416 WGESVAYTFNYDPTA
+416 WDEAVSYTFSFTPTE

>member
-23 YKGTFHSKPSPSEF
+23 YKGKFHSKLNEF

-56 VFESIIFGNDDFGKC
+56 VFESVIFGNDDFGKC

-88 FSNEGGNLGATTKYY
+88 FSNEGGNLGAATKYY
-103 FELSDYGGKA
+103 FELSDYLGKST
-113 VIDDEKI
+113 IDDEKI
-120 YITFKLFQ
+120 YITFKYFQ

-140 EGTRTSSGGGGGTGG
+140 EGTRTSSGGGSGGG
-155 DDKPTITGTEQFTAD
+155 DDKPTITATEQFTAD
-170 VASEFQGGQSGVV
+170 VVSVFEGGQAGNV
-183 KYPGVVAKVCEW
+183 KYPNVVAKVCEW

-208 TEKGVMSDV
+208 TEKGTMSGV

-237 EPEIKTL
+237 EPEITDL
-244 PNFYDTYVNLKAK
+244 ANFYLGYVNLKAK
-257 VEARIDEGGDLY
+257 VEARIDEAGDLY

-297 DPFSVEGGLVGYTVT
+297 DPFSVNGALVGYTY
-312 DDGDFTNN
+312 DDGDQMNN
-320 VVNTLTFTETAENV
+320 SQTTVTFTETAKDV
-334 YTLSFSNVAI
+334 YTLSLTNVAI
-344 PNGIGLNTVSFE
+344 PKGVDLGTVSFE
-356 GVQRTGN
+356 GVQRTGS
-363 DSEAKFASKKG
+363 DSEASFASKKG
-374 VAKTTAAHPSYTEV
+374 NCKTTAAHPSYTELP
-388 DYTNLEFIVGFDAD
+388 YTNFEFIVGFDAE
-402 KKVTSCTGKFVIDN
+402 KKVTSCTGKFVVDN
-416 WGESVAYTFNYDPTA
+416 YDQAVSYTFNFTPTE

>member
-23 YKGTFHSKPSPSEF
+23 YKGKFHSKLNEF
-37 SDYETTVAVTQGE
+37 SDCETTVAVTQGE

-56 VFESIIFGNDDFGKC
+56 VFESVIFGNDDFGKC

-83 GGSFT
+83 GNSFT
-88 FSNEGGNLGATTKYY
+88 FSNEGGNLGAATKYY
-103 FELSDYGGKA
+103 FELSDALGKA
-113 VIDDEKI
+113 TIDDEKI
-120 YITFKLFQ
+120 YITFKYFQ

-140 EGTRTSSGGGGGTGG
+140 EGTRTSSGGGGTGG
-155 DDKPTITGTEQFTAD
+155 DDKPTITATEQFTAD
-170 VASEFQGGQSGVV
+170 VVSVFEGGQAGNV
-183 KYPGVVAKVCEW
+183 KYPNVVAKVCEW
-195 SDKTHS
+195 SDGAQS
-201 IEIAHID
+201 IEIEHID
-208 TEKGVMSDV
+208 TEKGTMSGV

-388 DYTNLEFIVGFDAD
+388 DYTDLEFIVGFDAD

-431 TSVNTVVAADG
+431 TSVSTVVAADG

>member
-23 YKGTFHSKPSPSEF
+23 YKGKFHSKLNEF
-37 SDYETTVAVTQGE
+37 SDCETTVAVTQGE

-56 VFESIIFGNDDFGKC
+56 VFESVIFGNDDFGKC

-88 FSNEGGNLGATTKYY
+88 FSNEGGNLGAATKYY
-103 FELSDYGGKA
+103 FELSDYLGKST
-113 VIDDEKI
+113 IDDEKI
-120 YITFKLFQ
+120 YITFKYFQ

-140 EGTRTSSGGGGGTGG
+140 EGTRTSSGGGGTGG
-155 DDKPTITGTEQFTAD
+155 DDKPTITATEQFTAD

-195 SDKTHS
+195 SDGAQS
-201 IEIAHID
+201 IEIEHID
-208 TEKGVMSDV
+208 TEKGTMSGV

-244 PNFYDTYVNLKAK
+244 PNFYDAYVNLKAK

-283 LTAWFNYQEPFVPA
+283 LTAWFNYVEPFVPA
-297 DPFSVEGGLVGYTVT
+297 EPFSVNGALAGYTYN
-312 DDGDFTNN
+312 DGDQMNN
-320 VVNTLTFTETAENV
+320 NQTTVTFTETAKDV
-334 YTLSFSNVAI
+334 YTLSLTNVAI
-344 PNGIGLNTVSFE
+344 PKGVDLGTVSFE
-356 GVQRTGN
+356 GVQRTGS
-363 DSEAKFASKKG
+363 DSEASFTSKKG
-374 VAKTTAAHPSYTEV
+374 KAKTTATHPLYTELP
-388 DYTNLEFIVGFDAD
+388 YTDFEFVVGFDAE
-402 KKVTSCTGKFVIDN
+402 KKVTSCTGKFVVDN
-416 WGESVAYTFNYDPTA
+416 WDEAVSYTFSFTPTE

>member
-23 YKGTFHSKPSPSEF
+23 YKGTWHSNLGKF
-37 SDYETTVAVTQGE
+37 ADYETTVAVTQGE
-50 GGKYTL
+50 GGAYTL
-56 VFESIIFGNDDFGKC
+56 VFERVIFDNDDLGKV
-71 TFAGIENYKWAG
+71 TFSGMSDYKWGG

-88 FSNEGGNLGATTKYY
+88 FSHEGGNLGELTYSY
-103 FELSDYGGKA
+103 FQMTDALGKA
-113 VIDDEKI
+113 RLDDEAI
-120 YITFKLFQ
+120 YITFDYF
-128 VNTTKEYRNVVF
+128 EYGTSSFRKVVF
-140 EGTRTSSGGGGGTGG
+140 SGTRTSSGGGSTGG
-155 DDKPTITGTEQFTAD
+155 DDKPTITATEQFTAD

-183 KYPGVVAKVCEW
+183 KYPNVVAKVCEW
-195 SDKTHS
+195 SDGAQS
-201 IEIAHID
+201 IEIEHID
-208 TEKGVMSDV
+208 TEKGTMSGV

-237 EPEIKTL
+237 EPEITDL
-244 PNFYDTYVNLKAK
+244 ANFYLGYVNLKAK
-257 VEARIDEGGDLY
+257 VEARIDEAGDLY

-297 DPFSVEGGLVGYTVT
+297 DPFSVGGKLVGYTVT
-312 DDGDFTNN
+312 SDGEFSNN
-320 VVNTLTFTETAENV
+320 ATTILTFTETAKDV
-334 YTLSFSNVAI
+334 YTLSLTNVAI
-344 PNGIGLNTVSFE
+344 PNGVDLGTVSFE
-356 GVQRTGN
+356 GVQRTGS
-363 DSEAKFASKKG
+363 DSEASFASKKG
-374 VAKTTAAHPSYTEV
+374 NCKTTATHPSYK
-388 DYTNLEFIVGFDAD
+388 DLNYTDFEAIVGFDAD
-402 KKVTSCTGKFVIDN
+402 KKVTSCTGKFVVDN
-416 WGESVAYTFNYDPTA
+416 WDEAVSYTFNFTPTE

>member
-23 YKGTFHSKPSPSEF
+23 YKGKFHSKLNEF

-56 VFESIIFGNDDFGKC
+56 VFESVIFGNDDFGKC

-88 FSNEGGNLGATTKYY
+88 FSNEGGNLGAATKYY
-103 FELSDYGGKA
+103 FELSDALGKST
-113 VIDDEKI
+113 IDDEKI
-120 YITFKLFQ
+120 YITFKYFQ

-140 EGTRTSSGGGGGTGG
+140 EGTRTSSGGGSTGG
-155 DDKPTITGTEQFTAD
+155 DDKPTITATEQFTAD
-170 VASEFQGGQSGVV
+170 VVSVFEGGQAGNV
-183 KYPGVVAKVCEW
+183 KYPNVVAKVCEW
-195 SDKTHS
+195 SDGAQS
-201 IEIAHID
+201 IEIEHID
-208 TEKGVMSDV
+208 TEKGTMSGV

-230 VTYTGVV
+230 VTYTGTV

-244 PNFYDTYVNLKAK
+244 PNFYDAYVNLKAK

-297 DPFSVEGGLVGYTVT
+297 DPFSVNGTLVGYTYN
-312 DDGDFTNN
+312 DGEQMNN
-320 VVNTLTFTETAENV
+320 KQTTVTFTETAKDV
-334 YTLSFSNVAI
+334 YTLSLTNVAI
-344 PNGIGLNTVSFE
+344 PNGVDLGTVSFE
-356 GVQRTGN
+356 GVQRTGS
-363 DSEAKFASKKG
+363 DSEASFTSKKG
-374 VAKTTAAHPSYTEV
+374 KAKTTATHPLYTELP
-388 DYTNLEFIVGFDAD
+388 YTDFEFVVGFDAE
-402 KKVTSCTGKFVIDN
+402 KKVTSCTGKFVVDN
-416 WGESVAYTFNYDPTA
+416 FDEAVSYTFSFTPTE

>member
-15 LCVSAQQY
+15 ICVSAQQY

-56 VFESIIFGNDDFGKC
+56 VFESVIFGNDDFGKC

-88 FSNEGGNLGATTKYY
+88 FSNEGGNLGAATKYY
-103 FELSDYGGKA
+103 FELSDYLGKST
-113 VIDDEKI
+113 IDDEKI
-120 YITFKLFQ
+120 YITFKYFQ

-140 EGTRTSSGGGGGTGG
+140 EGTRTSSGGGTGG
-155 DDKPTITGTEQFTAD
+155 DDKPTITATEQFTAD
-170 VASEFQGGQSGVV
+170 VVSVFEGGQAGNV
-183 KYPGVVAKVCEW
+183 KFPNVVAKVCEW
-195 SDKTHS
+195 SDGAQS
-201 IEIAHID
+201 IEIEHID
-208 TEKGVMSDV
+208 TEKGAMSGV

-297 DPFSVEGGLVGYTVT
+297 DPFSVGGKLVGYTVT
-312 DDGDFTNN
+312 ADGEFSNN
-320 VVNTLTFTETAENV
+320 VETTLTFTETAKDV
-334 YTLSFSNVAI
+334 YTLSLTNVAI
-344 PNGIGLNTVSFE
+344 PKGVDLGTVSFE
-356 GVQRTGN
+356 GVQRTGS
-363 DSEAKFASKKG
+363 DSEASFTSKKG
-374 VAKTTAAHPSYTEV
+374 KAKTTATHPLYTELP
-388 DYTNLEFIVGFDAD
+388 YTDFEFVVGFDAE
-402 KKVTSCTGKFVIDN
+402 KKVTSCTGKFVVDN
-416 WGESVAYTFNYDPTA
+416 WDEAVSYTFSFTPTE

>member
-23 YKGTFHSKPSPSEF
+23 YKGTWHSNLGKF
-37 SDYETTVAVTQGE
+37 ADYETTVAVTQGE
-50 GGKYTL
+50 GGAYTL
-56 VFESIIFGNDDFGKC
+56 VFERVIFDNDDLGKV
-71 TFAGIENYKWAG
+71 TFSGMSDYKWGG

-88 FSNEGGNLGATTKYY
+88 FSHEGGNLGELTYSY
-103 FELSDYGGKA
+103 FQMTDALGKA
-113 VIDDEKI
+113 RLDDEAI
-120 YITFKLFQ
+120 YITFDYF
-128 VNTTKEYRNVVF
+128 EYGTSSFRKVVF
-140 EGTRTSSGGGGGTGG
+140 SGTRTSSGGGSTGG
-155 DDKPTITGTEQFTAD
+155 DDKPTITATEQFTAD

-208 TEKGVMSDV
+208 TEKGAMSDV

-230 VTYTGVV
+230 VTYTGTV

-297 DPFSVEGGLVGYTVT
+297 DPFSVGGKLVGYTVT
-312 DDGDFTNN
+312 ADGEFSNN
-320 VVNTLTFTETAENV
+320 VETTLTFTETAKDV
-334 YTLSFSNVAI
+334 YTLSLTNVAI
-344 PNGIGLNTVSFE
+344 PDGVALGTVSFE
-356 GVQRTGN
+356 GVQRTGD

-374 VAKTTAAHPSYTEV
+374 EAKTTATHPVYAAV
-388 DYTNLEFIVGFDAD
+388 DYTYFEFIVGFDAE
-402 KKVTSCTGKFVIDN
+402 KKVTSCTGEFVVDN
-416 WGESVAYTFNYDPTA
+416 YGESVAYTFNYDPTVS
-431 TSVNTVVAADG
+431 SVNTVVAADG

>member
-23 YKGTFHSKPSPSEF
+23 YKGKFYSKLNEF
-37 SDYETTVAVTQGE
+37 SDCETTVAVTQGE

-56 VFESIIFGNDDFGKC
+56 VFESVIFGNDDFGKC

-88 FSNEGGNLGATTKYY
+88 FSNEGGNLGAATKYY
-103 FELSDYGGKA
+103 FELSDYLGKST
-113 VIDDEKI
+113 IDDEKI
-120 YITFKLFQ
+120 YITFKYFQ

-140 EGTRTSSGGGGGTGG
+140 EGTRTSSGGGGTGG
-155 DDKPTITGTEQFTAD
+155 DDKPTITATEQFTAD

-195 SDKTHS
+195 SDGAQS
-201 IEIAHID
+201 IEIEHID
-208 TEKGVMSDV
+208 TEKGTMSGV
-217 LLKGLEKKTVDGE
+217 LLKGLEKKTVNGE

-244 PNFYDTYVNLKAK
+244 PNFYDAYVNLKAK

-297 DPFSVEGGLVGYTVT
+297 DPFSVNGALAGYTYN
-312 DDGDFTNN
+312 DGDQMNN
-320 VVNTLTFTETAENV
+320 NQTTVTFTETAKDV
-334 YTLSFSNVAI
+334 YTLSLTNVAI
-344 PNGIGLNTVSFE
+344 PKGVDLGTVSFE
-356 GVQRTGN
+356 GVQRTGS
-363 DSEAKFASKKG
+363 DSEASFTSKKG
-374 VAKTTAAHPSYTEV
+374 KCKTTAAHPLYATL
-388 DYTNLEFIVGFDAD
+388 DYTDFEFIVGFDAD
-402 KKVTSCTGKFVIDN
+402 KKVTSCTGKFVVDN
-416 WGESVAYTFNYDPTA
+416 WDEAVSYTFNFTPTE